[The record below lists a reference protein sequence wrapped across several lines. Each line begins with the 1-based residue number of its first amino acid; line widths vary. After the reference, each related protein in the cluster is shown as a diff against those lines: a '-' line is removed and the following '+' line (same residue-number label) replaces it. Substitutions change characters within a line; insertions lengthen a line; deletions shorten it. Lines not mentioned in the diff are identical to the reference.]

1 MYIFTKTSVW
11 PLYDSTRTDW
21 VIKALVKQSL
31 TRHTVLRSRHFT
43 KRWTPKRY
51 LERLT
56 SHRIDDATSYAIDE
70 YTWALITSFVI
81 FRRNYLSLKIYGTP
95 LKQFRRPGS
104 GLATSC
110 QSRCLPLSFI
120 SRVYILASPC
130 GYDITSRLSSEKV
143 SEAVLSWRF
152 PAVSI
157 NSWNKSA

>member
-120 SRVYILASPC
+120 SRVNILASLWVRHHVKIILRESERGCLELEIPC
-130 GYDITSRLSSEKV
+130 SVHKFLE
-143 SEAVLSWRF
+143 
-152 PAVSI
+152 
-157 NSWNKSA
+157 